1 MWHDHHVGTEEKLGA
16 LTSADESESWL
27 AYVIAVG
34 VAFDGERGD
43 VVKLS
48 GVQAL

>member
-1 MWHDHHVGTEEKLGA
+1 MGA
-16 LTSADESESWL
+16 LTSADESKSRL

-34 VAFDGERGD
+34 VAFDGEGGD

-48 GVQAL
+48 GVQALQYIGRMLLL